1 MYYKPKFSFKRK
13 TTEALDHAAEKVFTN
28 MSGNELFTD
37 VADEV
42 VALETELTDFRAA
55 VAAAIRGGKSTTTE
69 RNQTRTILENRL
81 QMLAMGVHRVAKGD
95 PALILAAGFDH
106 TKARQ
111 PKGLCPQPI
120 DFVVINGSLG
130 SCAVRLK
137 VKPHRNARAYRFA
150 YRMAGSADAWTE
162 VDAHGSK
169 RTVAGLQQFVEYEF
183 RCTYIGND
191 TDELNYSD
199 KVTAIVI

>member
-42 VALETELTDFRAA
+42 VAGETELANFRVA
-55 VAAAIRGGKSTTTE
+55 VAAAIRGGKSATTE
-69 RNQTRTILENRL
+69 RDQARSILENRL
-81 QMLAMGVHRVAKGD
+81 QLLAMAVHRVAKGD
-95 PALILAAGFDH
+95 PAIILAAGFDH

-111 PKGLCPQPI
+111 PKGVCPQPI
-120 DFVVINGSLG
+120 DFVAINGSLG
-130 SCAVRLK
+130 SCAITLK
-137 VKPHRNARAYRFA
+137 VKPHRNARSYRFA
-150 YRMAGSADAWTE
+150 YRMAGSTDAWIE
-162 VDAHGSK
+162 VDAYGST

-183 RCTYIGND
+183 RCTYVGNN
-191 TDELNYSD
+191 TDELNYSE